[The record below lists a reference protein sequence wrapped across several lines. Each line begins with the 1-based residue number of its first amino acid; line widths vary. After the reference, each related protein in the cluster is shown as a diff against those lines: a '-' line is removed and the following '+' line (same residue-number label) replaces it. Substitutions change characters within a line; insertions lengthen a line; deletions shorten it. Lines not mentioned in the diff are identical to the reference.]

1 MSDQQPAVEF
11 RTVGSGRYL
20 VIADGAVI
28 GGVERRVGPGRGYAD
43 SKQINYTRTQ
53 VWEPF
58 VRDVDGLL
66 LTHEQRYAIEHA
78 IKGRKTTRRHAVRDL
93 LHAWATAGID
103 LPSSPDDLA
112 RGAASERCST
122 TI

>member
-1 MSDQQPAVEF
+1 MSDQQSAVEF

-20 VIADGAVI
+20 VIADRAVI
-28 GGVERRVGPGRGYAD
+28 GGVERRLGPGRGYSD

-78 IKGRKTTRRHAVRDL
+78 IKGRKTTRTHAVRDL
-93 LHAWATAGID
+93 LHAWEAAGVD
-103 LPSSPDDLA
+103 LPCPLDDPA
-112 RGAASERCST
+112 
-122 TI
+122 